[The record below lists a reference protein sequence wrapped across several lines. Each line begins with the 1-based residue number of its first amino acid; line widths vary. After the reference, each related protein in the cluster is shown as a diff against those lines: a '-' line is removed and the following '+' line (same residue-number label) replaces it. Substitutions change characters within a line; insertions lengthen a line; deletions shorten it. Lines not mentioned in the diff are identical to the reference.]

1 MAPGDTPTKF
11 MEQLEAKTGVPVAR
25 QKLMAKGAWRGVLK
39 AEMSLEA
46 QEHAVRAVEPF
57 FAVVPCSPRLHPSHL
72 SQALVVPGV
81 DAYWP
86 LAHS

>member
-46 QEHAVRAVEPF
+46 
-57 FAVVPCSPRLHPSHL
+57 LKD
-72 SQALVVPGV
+72 G
-81 DAYWP
+81 
-86 LAHS
+86 